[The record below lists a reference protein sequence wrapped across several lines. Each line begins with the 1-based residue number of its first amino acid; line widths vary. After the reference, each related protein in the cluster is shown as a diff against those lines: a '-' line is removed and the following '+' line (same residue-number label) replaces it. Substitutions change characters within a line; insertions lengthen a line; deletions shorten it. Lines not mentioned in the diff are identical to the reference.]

1 MYLILEDWSCRK
13 TSEFIIFFFKKD
25 VLIPFLFIRIA
36 IKSIVHKPSF
46 VGAKTVKGP
55 SSLKA
60 STRLACSNKSTKV
73 VASSSCKTPA
83 IMEFTSCFHE
93 FSKSESTNFLTNISQ
108 LKYRIINSLLVKK
121 WQFFLSHDQ

>member
-1 MYLILEDWSCRK
+1 MIPILLICIDLK
-13 TSEFIIFFFKKD
+13 N
-25 VLIPFLFIRIA
+25 
-36 IKSIVHKPSF
+36 IVHKPSF

-83 IMEFTSCFHE
+83 IIEFTTYFHE
-93 FSKSESTNFLTNISQ
+93 FPKSESTKNLTNISQ
-108 LKYRIINSLLVKK
+108 LKKKTNSLLVKK
-121 WQFFLSHDQ
+121 GHFFLSLEHLRKSK